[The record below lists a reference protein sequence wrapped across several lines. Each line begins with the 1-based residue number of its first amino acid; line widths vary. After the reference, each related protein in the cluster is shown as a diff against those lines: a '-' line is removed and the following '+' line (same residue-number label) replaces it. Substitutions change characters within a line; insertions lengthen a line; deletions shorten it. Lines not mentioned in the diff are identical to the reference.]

1 MMELEKILRTAL
13 SNGQSTASYGK
24 VTLKPGK
31 EIFLRILMA
40 KIKKDQKL
48 KFVIFRLLILTYS
61 LEIGIQVFV
70 IYLTT
75 ISLCFHLKVQIRKV
89 LSSNS
94 TTLIL
99 NLRNSRRF

>member
-1 MMELEKILRTAL
+1 
-13 SNGQSTASYGK
+13 
-24 VTLKPGK
+24 
-31 EIFLRILMA
+31 MA

-48 KFVIFRLLILTYS
+48 KFVIFRLLILTNS

-75 ISLCFHLKVQIRKV
+75 INLCFHLKVQIRKV
-89 LSSNS
+89 FRSNS

>member
-1 MMELEKILRTAL
+1 
-13 SNGQSTASYGK
+13 
-24 VTLKPGK
+24 
-31 EIFLRILMA
+31 MA

-75 ISLCFHLKVQIRKV
+75 INLCFHLKAQIRKV
-89 LSSNS
+89 FRSNS